1 MTTYS
6 HAYIVKLEETLSR
19 IENALSTLSFED
31 GNREQVKMVRHIQHI
46 LAEVRVCSGVL
57 EMPDEVTRPDSLKAK
72 AIDRLADLLITK

>member
-19 IENALSTLSFED
+19 IENALSTLSND
-31 GNREQVKMVRHIQHI
+31 REQVKMVRHIQHI